1 MFAVVSPTVKSFVI
15 FSNYCAL
22 TYIVPKQR
30 CIIKKFRKYLFRK
43 EVRALKEE
51 DALEKALSQI
61 TSIGILRRQINI
73 KEIKVITPE
82 ECQDY
87 LIKELSK

>member
-1 MFAVVSPTVKSFVI
+1 MSAEIKI
-15 FSNYCAL
+15 YRIIG
-22 TYIVPKQR
+22 TYN
-30 CIIKKFRKYLFRK
+30 KKYKKYLFRK

-73 KEIKVITPE
+73 QEIKVITPE
-82 ECQDY
+82 ESQDY
-87 LIKELSK
+87 LIRDLSK